1 MSESAPEPVKDEP
14 KPENEPKS
22 DATAPEKPGVNPV
35 IVGGGVALIA
45 AILFVIFGMRSKPVS
60 YDNPI
65 PYIYNRNFLSELSS
79 FASQQLHKEVLV
91 FHGAGGV
98 GKTRGLRQ
106 FMEQLNG
113 DDRLAINFDF
123 KMVSDLATP
132 RDLMD
137 YLESAV
143 ISGLQRLDGKQVRA
157 SELRNTL
164 ALTEA
169 VTTVEGKL
177 MRELQIP
184 LKDGNLQR
192 IARALVTIIEKIEEA
207 PESSI
212 RGLLEGIDSLA
223 PLRPIV
229 IVNDVEKLSECAS
242 EELVEFARVFV
253 KVCDDFAS
261 DFRQMGVIFEV
272 SDESALVDGFKL
284 KAMRLRTVG
293 EFLPEDAQ
301 SVLVNDNLFSK
312 ATFQSV
318 KDKFGG
324 NGRGYAAVHDL
335 TREGLS
341 VSGAFSLIE
350 KQIRDDVLAAVG
362 LHRERA
368 EFLRKLE
375 KQRVL
380 PVADDLNTAKH
391 LLKHK
396 VITLT
401 NSTHCCFAGKFVERA
416 AQTVLQQI
424 PK

>member
-1 MSESAPEPVKDEP
+1 MSEPAPEPVKDDP
-14 KPENEPKS
+14 KPETETKNTE
-22 DATAPEKPGVNPV
+22 PEKPGVNPV

-45 AILFVIFGMRSKPVS
+45 ALLFVIFGLKSKVVS

-65 PYIYNRNFLSELSS
+65 PYIYNRNFLSELSA
-79 FASQQLHKEVLV
+79 FANQQLHKEVLV

-106 FMEQLNG
+106 FMEQLNS
-113 DDRLAINFDF
+113 DDRLAVNFDF

-143 ISGLQRLDGKQVRA
+143 ISSLQRLDGKQVRS

-192 IARALVTIIEKIEEA
+192 IARALVTIIEKIGES
-207 PESSI
+207 PETSV

-229 IVNDVEKLSECAS
+229 IVNDIEMLSECAN
-242 EELVEFARVFV
+242 EELVEFAMVFV
-253 KVCDDFAS
+253 KVCDDFAN

-301 SVLVNDNLFSK
+301 SVLVRDNFFSK

-341 VSGAFSLIE
+341 VNGAFSLIE
-350 KQIRDDVLAAVG
+350 KQIKDDVLAAVG

-368 EFLRKLE
+368 DFLRKLE
-375 KQRVL
+375 KHKVL
-380 PVADDLNTAKH
+380 PVADDVNTAKH

-401 NSTHCCFAGKFVERA
+401 NSTHCGFAGKFVERA